1 MNNSNHKNYA
11 LIVAV
16 IASFI
21 TPFVGSSINVALPA
35 IAAEFGINAV
45 LLSWIPTSYLLAL
58 AVFLVP
64 FGRIADIYGR
74 KRIFTY
80 GITIF
85 TIASFISIFALSGPM
100 LIILRIF
107 QGIGSSMIFGN
118 LFAIIA
124 SVFPANERG
133 KALGIT
139 VVGVFLGLFLGPVLG
154 GFLTQYFGWRS
165 IFFFNVPM
173 GIIAIFAVTRLKG
186 EWAEAI
192 GEKFDFFGSIILGIS
207 IIAIMYGFSV
217 LPEINGFISILGG
230 LTGLSIFVLV
240 EKRIDSPVLNVNLF
254 KNKSFT
260 SNIIAAF
267 INFSSGISVVFLLSL
282 FLQYIKGFSPQ
293 DVGLI
298 LAVQP
303 ICMTIFSPFAG
314 NLSDKIE
321 ARKVASIGMGISAV
335 GFIIFTLITNV
346 TDIWIVIAGL
356 IFIGIGF
363 ALFSSPN
370 TNAVIGSIE
379 KKYYGV
385 ASATL
390 TTMRVMGQMFG
401 MGITML
407 VLAIFIGNVAITSGN
422 ARLFLGSMTVSFSIF
437 TILNIAGVFLSLVSN
452 K

>member
-1 MNNSNHKNYA
+1 MVSDPQKNYA

-21 TPFVGSSINVALPA
+21 TPFVGSSINVALPT
-35 IAAEFGINAV
+35 IAAEFQINAI

-64 FGRIADIYGR
+64 FGRIADIWGR

-80 GITIF
+80 GIIIF
-85 TIASFISIFALSGPM
+85 TIASFISVFSISGEM

-107 QGIGSSMIFGN
+107 QGLGSAMIFGN

-133 KALGIT
+133 RALGIT
-139 VVGVFLGLFLGPVLG
+139 LIGVFLGLFLGPVLG
-154 GFLTQYFGWRS
+154 GILTQNFGWRS
-165 IFFFNVPM
+165 IFLFNVPI
-173 GIIAIFAVTRLKG
+173 GIISIIALMRLKG
-186 EWAEAI
+186 EWAECK
-192 GEKFDFFGSIILGIS
+192 GEKFDIIGSIILGITL
-207 IIAIMYGFSV
+207 ITLMYGFSL
-217 LPEINGFISILGG
+217 LPDINGILLIPLG
-230 LTGLSIFVLV
+230 LFGLIIFVIV
-240 EKRIDSPVLNVNLF
+240 ERKIESPVLDVNIF

-260 SNIIAAF
+260 SNNIAAF
-267 INFSSGISVVFLLSL
+267 INYSSGISIVFLLSL
-282 FLQYIKGFSPQ
+282 YLQYIKGLNPQ
-293 DVGLI
+293 SAGLI

-314 NLSDKIE
+314 NLSDKVE
-321 ARKVASIGMGISAV
+321 PRKIASVGMVFTAV
-335 GFIIFTLITNV
+335 GLLVFTFINETTS
-346 TDIWIVIAGL
+346 TWIIAAGL

-370 TNAVIGSIE
+370 TNAVISSIE
-379 KKYYGV
+379 EKYYGV

-390 TTMRVMGQMFG
+390 TTVRVMGQMFG

-407 VLAIFIGNVAITSGN
+407 VLAVILGNADITSSN
-422 ARLFLGSMTVSFSIF
+422 YSMFLESLQISFGIF
-437 TILNIAGVFLSLVSN
+437 TALSFMGAFLSLIKN
-452 K
+452 